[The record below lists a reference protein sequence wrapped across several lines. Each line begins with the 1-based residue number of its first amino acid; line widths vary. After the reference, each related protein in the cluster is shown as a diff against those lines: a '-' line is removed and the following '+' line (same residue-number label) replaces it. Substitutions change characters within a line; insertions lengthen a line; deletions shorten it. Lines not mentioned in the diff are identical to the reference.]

1 MTLYEFHRADM
12 FSSFQSWTCFHSNNT
27 PKKGLR
33 NSFLGSF
40 FVRTP
45 GQSPRQ
51 SSHFFSFGGIGTV
64 RTIAEKSRKTRF
76 SPANSPLLLSQLLV
90 LHSPRHPHKNP
101 SQNRRGRLV
110 IPACFW
116 ENKHDFCQIT
126 EQHSQL
132 DVCPLKGKK
141 WGGCGGCA
149 WGEKE
154 VKIIR
159 TLCAFFVKRWHSI
172 SV

>member
-1 MTLYEFHRADM
+1 MCSRL
-12 FSSFQSWTCFHSNNT
+12 SNLEHVNT
-27 PKKGLR
+27 PIMTPKGLR
-33 NSFLGSF
+33 NSPFLGSF
-40 FVRTP
+40 FVRSTQAKP
-45 GQSPRQ
+45 PPPHS
-51 SSHFFSFGGIGTV
+51 FFSFGGIGIV
-64 RTIAEKSRKTRF
+64 RTIAEKSRKSRF
-76 SPANSPLLLSQLLV
+76 SQANSPLPLSHPHV
-90 LHSPRHPHKNP
+90 LHSPCHPQKNLT
-101 SQNRRGRLV
+101 QNRRGRLV